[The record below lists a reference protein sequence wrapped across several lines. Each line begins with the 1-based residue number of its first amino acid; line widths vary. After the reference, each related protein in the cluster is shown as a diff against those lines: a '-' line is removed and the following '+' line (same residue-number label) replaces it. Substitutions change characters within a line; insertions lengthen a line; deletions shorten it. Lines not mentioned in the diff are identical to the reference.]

1 MRAVLASALLATML
15 LPRPALAAD
24 WRYCLAPSH
33 AERKIYISSPF
44 PATVSMDDAESQF
57 GLMLGHMGL
66 RFDDVQCPRA
76 DNEAGAQTMQQHA
89 IQVNSEMGN
98 QIVEL
103 PWRPAN

>member
-1 MRAVLASALLATML
+1 MRVLLASALVATTL
-15 LPRPALAAD
+15 LPRSALAAD

-57 GLMLGHMGL
+57 GQVLSRMSM

-76 DNEAGAQTMQQHA
+76 DDEAGAQTMQQHA

-103 PWRPAN
+103 PWRPTN